1 MKSDEIS
8 AFPKRGEDA
17 RTNQQCVA
25 LLNAFRT
32 DVAAGRVELAE
43 EWAESK
49 IMSVTKTR
57 IFISHAA
64 ADAELAAALI
74 TLVEAGVE
82 TPTGTIRCT
91 SVPGYNLEGGDD
103 GPEVLRKNLSSS
115 GVVLGLL
122 TTRSIASSYVLMELG
137 AAWAFEKRA
146 IPLIGPGATFGDLPG
161 PFKDVHALTMT
172 SKTDMAELIPT
183 IARYA
188 QLAPTNN
195 AGKVQAALESLATI
209 LVAHMSR
216 SPDPATVAA
225 PTAPTVGTAEGLSL
239 VKAWLHARMQGTH
252 TFSYAEIS
260 EDLSVPVSPTVLRQV
275 LPMAAA
281 GTNWTVEAHE
291 HSVTLTWNAPPQA
304 RVTVS
309 SRPRRGW

>member
-1 MKSDEIS
+1 MSDGRFRKALEEIDRVAAVRLDYGGPVAVTQQAVSYKACIERLTPPGSSYRMKSDEIS

-103 GPEVLRKNLSSS
+103 GPEVSRSRDGRGADGTNCWHGRRTFVGQGMAACEDARDTYFQLCGDLRGPVGS
-115 GVVLGLL
+115 
-122 TTRSIASSYVLMELG
+122 SIANS
-137 AAWAFEKRA
+137 
-146 IPLIGPGATFGDLPG
+146 I
-161 PFKDVHALTMT
+161 
-172 SKTDMAELIPT
+172 
-183 IARYA
+183 
-188 QLAPTNN
+188 
-195 AGKVQAALESLATI
+195 
-209 LVAHMSR
+209 
-216 SPDPATVAA
+216 
-225 PTAPTVGTAEGLSL
+225 
-239 VKAWLHARMQGTH
+239 
-252 TFSYAEIS
+252 
-260 EDLSVPVSPTVLRQV
+260 
-275 LPMAAA
+275 AA
-281 GTNWTVEAHE
+281 GSADG
-291 HSVTLTWNAPPQA
+291 
-304 RVTVS
+304 
-309 SRPRRGW
+309 RRRNELDCRSA